1 MTLLA
6 EDKPVYLDH
15 AATTPADPAV
25 IEAMHECLADTGRF
39 GNPSSVHIGGRAA
52 RARVE
57 SAREQLG
64 ELLGT
69 APSNLVWTSGATE
82 SDNLAILGAAR
93 LRAHRGRHLVTM
105 RTEHKAVVDAFA
117 ALEREGFSV
126 TWLVPRADGRLDV
139 AELERALRDDT
150 QLVSVMHVNNETG
163 VIQDIAAIG
172 ELCRRRGVLFH
183 CDAAQSV
190 GKLPLDLSALPVDLL
205 SMTAHKFHGPQG
217 VGALYLAPRRD
228 VHLSPMVFGGGQERG
243 LRPGTVPVH
252 QVVGMGVAALLARE
266 RLSSQL
272 ARFRALNER
281 LWQGLATIPGVL
293 RNGGPVNAF
302 PGILNVS
309 IEGIEGESLRLA
321 LEPLCVASGSACNS
335 ETGEPS
341 YVLRAL
347 GRSDALAQSA
357 IRISFGHDT
366 TEAEVDYA
374 IARYAAA
381 VSHLRGIM
389 PAAAGAAR

>member
-1 MTLLA
+1 MTSPA
-6 EDKPVYLDH
+6 EQKAVYLDH

-25 IEAMHECLADTGRF
+25 IEVMRECLADTGRL
-39 GNPSSVHIGGRAA
+39 GNPSSVHVAGRAA

-57 SAREQLG
+57 TAREQLAG
-64 ELLGT
+64 LLGT
-69 APSNLVWTSGATE
+69 APQTLVWTSGATE
-82 SDNLAILGAAR
+82 SNNLAILGSAR

-105 RTEHKAVVDAFA
+105 RTEHKAVIDAFA
-117 ALEREGFSV
+117 ALEREGFVV
-126 TWLVPRADGRLDV
+126 TWLAPGADGRLDL

-172 ELCRRRGVLFH
+172 ELCRRRNVLLH

-190 GKLPLDLSALPVDLL
+190 GKLPLDVSTLAVDLL

-217 VGALYLAPRRD
+217 VGALYIAPRRE
-228 VHLSPMVFGGGQERG
+228 VHLAPVLFGGGQEHG

-266 RLSSQL
+266 RLSTRL
-272 ARFRALNER
+272 ARYTALNER
-281 LWQGLATIPGVL
+281 LWRGLAAIPGVL
-293 RNGGPVNAF
+293 RNGAPEHAF

-309 IEGIEGESLRLA
+309 VDGIEGESLRLA

-335 ETGEPS
+335 ESGEPS

-347 GRSDALAQSA
+347 GRTDDLAQSA
-357 IRISFGHDT
+357 IRFSFGHDT
-366 TEAEVDYA
+366 TEGEVDYA
-374 IARYAAA
+374 IARYTEA
-381 VSHLRGIM
+381 VVHLRRIM
-389 PAAAGAAR
+389 PAAAGAM